1 MRRAARRDAQISNA
15 IHIAANIP
23 RHKRQPVAGR
33 HSRTRPRLLLPT
45 AASRPGPPRTG
56 KPPTARRLRAP
67 PAPQRSAPLTSRRPP
82 PLPAPLRADFPAEQR
97 GRRAALQRLRLR
109 HRFSRAAVPEARGA
123 AGRTGAPPAA
133 GSPRTPTRGRAT
145 PGLLPHITC
154 ERCPRTRAVP
164 PLKRRSPNN
173 SEQTSRELPDTAQAK
188 GSSAGTSGAWQAR
201 KATRRKAP
209 ARPPVRPAAP
219 ASPAA
224 RPQPAGFSRARDG
237 AGNSTEPP
245 EPLRDGSPRGTDP
258 TSGADAVGA
267 ARSRAV
273 TLCNCVLITAPT
285 RNFAFLEK
293 RRGGPQR
300 SGTRTGLC
308 RAGLRPSIPSQSS
321 PSRGGRGP
329 QLFFPSRKAESAA
342 PRALTS
348 RLRLHAG
355 APRPT
360 PRDAGAAPRWSA
372 ARGRRGR
379 AALL

>member
-1 MRRAARRDAQISNA
+1 MRGVPARHAAASLPCPALPARPFQGSWSRQLPSTRRHARSSTLSGFSLRRAARRDAQISNA

-33 HSRTRPRLLLPT
+33 HSHSRTRPRLLLPT

-201 KATRRKAP
+201 KATRSSKAP
-209 ARPPVRPAAP
+209 VRPPVPQPPPAP
-219 ASPAA
+219 RHGRSPQASPE
-224 RPQPAGFSRARDG
+224 PG
-237 AGNSTEPP
+237 TEP
-245 EPLRDGSPRGTDP
+245 GT
-258 TSGADAVGA
+258 
-267 ARSRAV
+267 ARSR
-273 TLCNCVLITAPT
+273 
-285 RNFAFLEK
+285 
-293 RRGGPQR
+293 
-300 SGTRTGLC
+300 
-308 RAGLRPSIPSQSS
+308 
-321 PSRGGRGP
+321 PSRCGTAHPAERT
-329 QLFFPSRKAESAA
+329 QL
-342 PRALTS
+342 RALTQS
-348 RLRLHAG
+348 G
-355 APRPT
+355 PP
-360 PRDAGAAPRWSA
+360 GAAP
-372 ARGRRGR
+372 
-379 AALL
+379 